1 MPVCAVLARNATEVR
16 QNFREFLDEVLHD
29 RPQAITRYD
38 DVVMALS
45 LQHLEALLEHIS
57 FTMEYEK
64 ESDMSVSGSIIELPL
79 CENAGSV
86 EELKAILADAMVA
99 YAGTYLAEFK
109 RCFNSPGLDKQ
120 LPYILKIYIQPDL
133 EAVMQLIHG

>member
-1 MPVCAVLARNATEVR
+1 MSAVLARNATEVR

-29 RPQAITRYD
+29 RSQAITRYD

-57 FTMEYEK
+57 FTMDYEQ
-64 ESDMSVSGSIIELPL
+64 EADLSFSGSILELPL
-79 CENAGSV
+79 CENAGTV
-86 EELKAILADAMVA
+86 EKLKAVLAEAMVA
-99 YAGTYLAEFK
+99 YAETYLAEFK

-120 LPYILKIYIQPDL
+120 LPHVLKIYVQPDL
-133 EAVMQLIHG
+133 EAVIQLINA

>member
-1 MPVCAVLARNATEVR
+1 MAVSAGLARNATEER